1 MATAVIKGE
10 QTWNWAAD
18 VIYVNYNLANQ
29 QYIWIFWLPLLFYH
43 VMTHDVYLVMKS
55 LLMIAV
61 LPIPYIWLQIIP
73 ATDFM
78 KRKHRYLFL
87 KYVIGYLRKK
97 YYYKNAFA
105 VLLFQIPKKAWKMDI
120 FHSSLLY
127 YLSLYYVLKNDWTQ
141 WPVALTVN
149 WQMMCLSQF
158 IFTNMTSKNILDLI
172 GKHI

>member
-1 MATAVIKGE
+1 MDFLVTI
-10 QTWNWAAD
+10 
-18 VIYVNYNLANQ
+18 I
-29 QYIWIFWLPLLFYH
+29 ILPC
-43 VMTHDVYLVMKS
+43 HDVHLVMKS
-55 LLMIAV
+55 LLMFAV

-73 ATDFM
+73 VTDFM
-78 KRKHRYLFL
+78 KRKHRYILISKVRNRL
-87 KYVIGYLRKK
+87 SQEELLQKCH
-97 YYYKNAFA
+97 YKNFCCTT
-105 VLLFQIPKKAWKMDI
+105 FSDSKKAWKMDI